1 MNEDKNRR
9 LAEWYGT
16 GESQNPVG
24 QNREPDGTA
33 SFSSQIPPRRP
44 SGSSPTWREPYWS
57 ENCEPHEPDSKRRH
71 TGARI
76 AGVCVLLVLVIAA
89 TALLF
94 SGDSIGFVK
103 PPAGPDA
110 PS

>member
-71 TGARI
+71 TGARMWNSHRNC
-76 AGVCVLLVLVIAA
+76 GKRRAA
-89 TALLF
+89 Q
-94 SGDSIGFVK
+94 
-103 PPAGPDA
+103 PPR
-110 PS
+110 